1 LETHPLDLFQQ
12 SADSLALV
20 LFKHGHCK
28 IHWGQFQER
37 GYLHRWCSPEI
48 VALHGDATPPPVLP
62 PVLARS
68 TFPPLYSDSSLP
80 PGQKPTG
87 FIQEAN

>member
-1 LETHPLDLFQQ
+1 METLPLDLFQQ
-12 SADSLALV
+12 SADSPALV
-20 LFKHGHCK
+20 LFKHGLCN

-37 GYLHRWCSPEI
+37 DYLHRWCSPEI
-48 VALHGDATPPPVLP
+48 VALLGDATLPPVLP
-62 PVLARS
+62 PVLARLILL
-68 TFPPLYSDSSLP
+68 PLYSDSSLP